1 APASGGARRRDSCS
15 LGRARR
21 DRARAGAVRAGA
33 RELRRARSLEPTG
46 LELGLARV
54 GARARRAR
62 RLPALRGARDRG
74 PPGLARAPGR
84 RAAPR
89 GRWHATPRR
98 LGRDGALALVSVR
111 GQRAAHARD
120 HRPYASRAHRRR
132 LARQLRHGFTESP
145 AARARAA
152 RVLGRPDAGRPCA
165 VTKSG
170 ARGHRVPPFF
180 VAVLTAYF
188 TRAAAGAVT
197 ALPLV
202 FGVAA
207 SGAERLESDRAL
219 FAPGALLLV
228 ELLRTGAPT
237 LLASAGSTLVVVP
250 FGLALT
256 LPATALLFVTA
267 NTPEA
272 PLGQALP
279 RALRV
284 LPAFVA
290 FGLLELALGVVAV
303 VIGALV
309 AVGVLGLSPLGA
321 LAEGLLAL
329 ACLAAGL
336 VLAAA
341 AGMAL
346 DLARAAAVPSAM
358 PLRRALRSASATLR
372 RALAPA
378 AGGYALA
385 TGASALLVAV
395 GARGAEL
402 LEVERDGAARWV
414 AVVALHQGVLALLA
428 VIQGLWVLRATAL
441 VAAGAQTTP
450 GSPRT

>member
-1 APASGGARRRDSCS
+1 M
-15 LGRARR
+15 
-21 DRARAGAVRAGA
+21 
-33 RELRRARSLEPTG
+33 
-46 LELGLARV
+46 
-54 GARARRAR
+54 
-62 RLPALRGARDRG
+62 
-74 PPGLARAPGR
+74 
-84 RAAPR
+84 
-89 GRWHATPRR
+89 
-98 LGRDGALALVSVR
+98 
-111 GQRAAHARD
+111 
-120 HRPYASRAHRRR
+120 
-132 LARQLRHGFTESP
+132 
-145 AARARAA
+145 
-152 RVLGRPDAGRPCA
+152 
-165 VTKSG
+165 TKSG

-309 AVGVLGLSPLGA
+309 AVVVLALSPLGA
-321 LAEGLLAL
+321 LAEDLLAL
-329 ACLAAGL
+329 SCLAAGL

>member
-1 APASGGARRRDSCS
+1 M
-15 LGRARR
+15 
-21 DRARAGAVRAGA
+21 
-33 RELRRARSLEPTG
+33 
-46 LELGLARV
+46 
-54 GARARRAR
+54 
-62 RLPALRGARDRG
+62 
-74 PPGLARAPGR
+74 
-84 RAAPR
+84 
-89 GRWHATPRR
+89 
-98 LGRDGALALVSVR
+98 
-111 GQRAAHARD
+111 
-120 HRPYASRAHRRR
+120 
-132 LARQLRHGFTESP
+132 
-145 AARARAA
+145 
-152 RVLGRPDAGRPCA
+152 
-165 VTKSG
+165 TKSG

-272 PLGQALP
+272 RLGQALP

-309 AVGVLGLSPLGA
+309 AVVVLALSPLGA
-321 LAEGLLAL
+321 LAEDLLAL
-329 ACLAAGL
+329 SCLAAGL

-346 DLARAAAVPSAM
+346 DLARAAAVPSAV

>member
-1 APASGGARRRDSCS
+1 MTK
-15 LGRARR
+15 
-21 DRARAGAVRAGA
+21 AGA
-33 RELRRARSLEPTG
+33 R
-46 LELGLARV
+46 
-54 GARARRAR
+54 
-62 RLPALRGARDRG
+62 G
-74 PPGLARAPGR
+74 P
-84 RAAPR
+84 
-89 GRWHATPRR
+89 
-98 LGRDGALALVSVR
+98 
-111 GQRAAHARD
+111 
-120 HRPYASRAHRRR
+120 
-132 LARQLRHGFTESP
+132 
-145 AARARAA
+145 
-152 RVLGRPDAGRPCA
+152 
-165 VTKSG
+165 
-170 ARGHRVPPFF
+170 RVPPFF

-309 AVGVLGLSPLGA
+309 AVVVLALSPLGA
-321 LAEGLLAL
+321 LAEDLLAL
-329 ACLAAGL
+329 SCLAAGL